1 MFDRNALKLR
11 TKTLQISRQQLT
23 SLGNTRQIGH
33 RPAHSKHI
41 TVYKY
46 CVRTHSLRN
55 SYFVNTENC
64 SYFLPSSEDL
74 NTFCFVPN
82 VTRGWGSAKLRRT
95 CYFSKPTVATSSR
108 AQTFLQ
114 R

>member
-33 RPAHSKHI
+33 RPANSKYI

-55 SYFVNTENC
+55 
-64 SYFLPSSEDL
+64 
-74 NTFCFVPN
+74 
-82 VTRGWGSAKLRRT
+82 
-95 CYFSKPTVATSSR
+95 
-108 AQTFLQ
+108 
-114 R
+114 